1 LAKISAIYWAISK
14 LNAQQDELH
23 LTDKRNFDK
32 DEKHLRDV
40 LNRDG
45 RIDPERFIEASGE
58 VLLSAFPNPQRV
70 GCPGDALLRE
80 LAAHKL
86 SLSETEAWSK
96 HLSAC
101 SECYADYLRFRK
113 ADGTG
118 SSVADE
124 SSPT

>member
-1 LAKISAIYWAISK
+1 MQK
-14 LNAQQDELH
+14 LNALQDELL

-32 DEKHLRDV
+32 DEKPLRDV
-40 LNRDG
+40 LDSDG
-45 RIDPERFIEASGE
+45 RIDPERFIEASGQ

-70 GCPGDALLRE
+70 GCPGEEVLRG

-86 SLSETEAWSK
+86 PLSDTEAWSK
-96 HLSAC
+96 HLGGC

-113 ADGTG
+113 ADDKG

-124 SSPT
+124 KPGPPA

>member
-1 LAKISAIYWAISK
+1 
-14 LNAQQDELH
+14 LNALQDELP

-40 LNRDG
+40 LNADG

-58 VLLSAFPNPQRV
+58 VLLSAFPNPQRL
-70 GCPGDALLRE
+70 GCPGDEALRG

-96 HLSAC
+96 HLSGC

-113 ADGTG
+113 TEDKGR
-118 SSVADE
+118 SVADE
-124 SSPT
+124 KSQSPA